1 MFVRFACLIKWIHVV
16 DYRANLVLVHS
27 VKCRAWSNGYAANR
41 CLPENHRH
49 QVQGRGLACQK
60 ADLCDTSTCLCCS
73 NRLIDAVTACH
84 VQQEIHSLAVSE
96 LQNVLC
102 PLRGSVIIYTRNS
115 AQFFYSLQI
124 FITAG
129 GNDNLG
135 SQSCSNLC
143 CKNRN
148 TSRSLNQDGLP
159 PHQDGRVQDVFGRR
173 LR

>member
-16 DYRANLVLVHS
+16 DYRANLVLVQEFVHS

-84 VQQEIHSLAVSE
+84 IQQEIHSLAVSE
-96 LQNVLC
+96 LQNFLC
-102 PLRGSVIIYTRNS
+102 PLRGSAIIYTRNS
-115 AQFFYSLQI
+115 AQFFTASRLSSRLEVT
-124 FITAG
+124 ITLAPKAVAI
-129 GNDNLG
+129 
-135 SQSCSNLC
+135 CAA
-143 CKNRN
+143 K
-148 TSRSLNQDGLP
+148 TETP
-159 PHQDGRVQDVFGRR
+159 PDP
-173 LR
+173 